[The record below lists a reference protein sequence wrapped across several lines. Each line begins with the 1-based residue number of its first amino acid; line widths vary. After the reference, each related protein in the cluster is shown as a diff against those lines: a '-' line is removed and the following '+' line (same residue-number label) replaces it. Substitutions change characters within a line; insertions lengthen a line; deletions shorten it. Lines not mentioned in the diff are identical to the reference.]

1 MTTDTEIV
9 DAMAR
14 AMEKVS
20 LPGHNFNS
28 KIFAANALAVAKP
41 MIERKMLRDAMAMSF
56 GHQPGFDDESAEI
69 VGRKMYELAKSRGID
84 LEAEDYE

>member
-14 AMEKVS
+14 VMEKVS

-41 MIERKMLRDAMAMSF
+41 MIER
-56 GHQPGFDDESAEI
+56 
-69 VGRKMYELAKSRGID
+69 EL
-84 LEAEDYE
+84 LEAMREWMHYEWMHYNDKADSFDKFTQRLLDAFAKEHDL